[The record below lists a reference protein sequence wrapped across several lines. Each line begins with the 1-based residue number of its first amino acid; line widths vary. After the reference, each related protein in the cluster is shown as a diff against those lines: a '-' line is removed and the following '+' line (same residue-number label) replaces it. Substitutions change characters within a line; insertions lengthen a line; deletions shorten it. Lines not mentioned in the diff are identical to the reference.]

1 LLIYNANTAR
11 LAKGQDALLNPPPL
25 LPNNDARRAEARRR
39 EKMVAD
45 SKAKIVGEVAKL
57 LGERDSLRA
66 FDPPSSERQP
76 LLAEMRSLSRAMS
89 PEQRNDLIKS
99 DPDFREAVLSAK
111 PWMSGIPAS
120 EHGVLYQAAMQAR
133 YGQRLQELEA
143 GIDAGSRALEVHH
156 VVARAI
162 ANELTVV
169 GAPTVEPNAPPAPP
183 SIELLVVK

>member
-45 SKAKIVGEVAKL
+45 TKAKIVGEAARL
-57 LGERDSLRA
+57 LGERDALRA
-66 FDPPSSERQP
+66 YDAPSAERGP
-76 LLAEMRSLSRAMS
+76 LLAEMRSMARSMT
-89 PEQRNDLIKS
+89 PEQRSDLIKS

-111 PWMSGIPAS
+111 PWLSGIDS
-120 EHGVLYQAAMQAR
+120 STHGVLYQTALEAR
-133 YGQRLQELEA
+133 YGPRLAELEA
-143 GIDAGSRALEVHH
+143 GIDAGSRALEVHQ
-156 VVARAI
+156 VVERAI

-169 GAPTVEPNAPPAPP
+169 GAPTVEPGPPPAPP